1 MLVSGYEINPN
12 LYQGFHHFG
21 EYFTYASNFRSQ
33 VVRIGKE
40 SKLAQ
45 IEAWDI
51 YPDSDIKLDV
61 SNIDKKIIS
70 ESLAP
75 MELAETVGHQPEILK
90 QLSYEVLKR
99 QISVDKDQVLVLPGS
114 SMIAIFYT
122 LNIAFQQHF
131 QSFHDEH
138 FEAINRKTS
147 FMRKF
152 RRFTYRKPCAIG
164 VQGSF
169 KCGGSF
175 PFLNG
180 GELIYAE
187 SLGSNFIPTAQS
199 ISDAFSV
206 AEKAERVP
214 VAFIWE
220 EPTAMGYIFQEK
232 ELSQVAEVLKSQL
245 SKYPQMII
253 LIDAYN
259 GGLFQQS
266 RIPSLFDDAEIRS
279 HAIYTTSM
287 RKKIPA
293 ANYGLVTPVACGSNK
308 LQQKMS
314 IFFGSSS
321 FYTVPPFSY
330 LHYLVSKNILEQFLE
345 KGSSVNYNFPI
356 FDFTQS
362 LISKVNSSLDGPY
375 LSPYASPDAGIN
387 YFVCFNT
394 DFLEKQKC
402 RNALHL
408 CQILSLVTGVH
419 CSVPSAMGIPG
430 YGVRINLMRS
440 QESLMT
446 EGFSSNQQYASIV
459 FHRFRFF
466 LLALIREHINILDFE
481 KALGCI
487 ENENQYIIKYI
498 VELQNS
504 FLNFIETGN
513 AQSLVRSSVAIASI
527 KI

>member
-1 MLVSGYEINPN
+1 MLVSGYEINSGI
-12 LYQGFHHFG
+12 YQGFYHFG

-33 VVRIGKE
+33 VVRIGND
-40 SKLAQ
+40 SKLTQ

-61 SNIDKKIIS
+61 STIDKKIMS
-70 ESLAP
+70 KSLTP
-75 MELAETVGHQPEILK
+75 MKLAEIVGHQPETLK
-90 QLSYEVLKR
+90 ELSYEVLKR
-99 QISVDKDQVLVLPGS
+99 QISVNKNQVLVLPGS

-131 QSFHDEH
+131 QRFHDEH
-138 FEAINRKTS
+138 FEAINRKSS
-147 FMRKF
+147 FIRKF
-152 RRFTYRKPCAIG
+152 RRFTYRKPCVIG

-199 ISDAFSV
+199 ISDAFSI
-206 AEKAERVP
+206 AEKAERIP

-253 LIDAYN
+253 LVDAYN

-266 RIPSLFDDAEIRS
+266 RIPSLFDDAEIRP

-293 ANYGLVTPVACGSNK
+293 ANYGLVTPIACGSDK
-308 LQQKMS
+308 IRQRMS
-314 IFFGSSS
+314 IFFGSNS
-321 FYTVPPFSY
+321 FYTVHPFSH
-330 LHYLVSKNILEQFLE
+330 LHYLVAQNILEQFLE

-356 FDFTQS
+356 FDFAQS
-362 LISKVNSSLDGPY
+362 LIYEVNSTLDGTY

-394 DFLEKQKC
+394 DFLEKQRC
-402 RNALHL
+402 RDALHL
-408 CQILSLVTGVH
+408 CQVLSLVTGVH

-440 QESLMT
+440 QESLT
-446 EGFSSNQQYASIV
+446 SEGFSSNQQYASIV
-459 FHRFRFF
+459 FQRFQFF
-466 LLALIREHINILDFE
+466 LLALIRKHISILDFE
-481 KALGCI
+481 KALDCVESGD
-487 ENENQYIIKYI
+487 QYISKHI

-504 FLNFIETGN
+504 FLDFMDTENG
-513 AQSLVRSSVAIASI
+513 QSLVRSSIAIASI
-527 KI
+527 KS